1 MHHALL
7 FLQPK
12 NNFSS
17 PGYMYTCSDVCMSMR
32 TTWACT
38 LGRTWLAYIRMDF
51 ATNETQDVINDPLE
65 ELLNMNPTGV
75 VMTFDRSFIYDLL
88 SS

>member
-17 PGYMYTCSDVCMSMR
+17 PGYMYTCSDVCMHEYAYYMGR
-32 TTWACT
+32 T

-51 ATNETQDVINDPLE
+51 ATNETQDVINDQLE

-75 VMTFDRSFIYDLL
+75 VMTFERSFIMIY
-88 SS
+88 